1 MKQFLFLILSPA
13 AALLKR
19 LSYPA
24 KFGLIGSLAILAMG
38 FFMLTLAIELRADL
52 SVAQREREGLEIYSA
67 TLLAFEQT
75 QSYVGLAVG
84 AKANDPL
91 KPMAA
96 ETLKAADAA
105 YARVNTLVSRLD
117 GAQTLQARWKDLEG
131 RWAAYKAQVGKLD
144 ARSLA
149 GAHEALTG
157 KMFEFMRELGD
168 VTALSRH
175 PSTKGAHMANAV
187 INHVPDV
194 VQRFAQIRNTGIM
207 VLGVPELNREWRR
220 MSTMGDELNVAQGEL
235 VTSMQRAFGGDN
247 GTVAAA
253 AKKLS
258 TQSDAFLAMVKQ
270 NILSG
275 SRSMPAK
282 DFSAAATKALDGY
295 IAILDDEVVGELRS
309 VVRWRVASLS
319 LRYWG
324 MNLIALFMVAALAYI
339 MIAIYLAINHSVKA
353 LSEGTQRIGAG
364 ELDHRITLDS
374 QDELGRVAGQFNKMV
389 DALASVIMRVEQ
401 AANDVTHAAAGLGNS
416 VEKVSNGASQQSE
429 ASSEMAAT
437 IQQMTVGITEIARLA
452 EDAER
457 MSSESGKVSL
467 EGEQIAVKTTQEIER
482 IADAVR
488 QSSVVID
495 DLVANSEKISTIV
508 STIKEIAEQTNLLAL
523 NAAIEAARAGD
534 TGRGFAVVA
543 DEIRKLADRTTRAT
557 EQITGMILSIQNGTN
572 QAVDAMRTGV
582 DRVAEGVSLTRAAGD
597 AMREIQ
603 TSSQTVVELVSN
615 ISNALREQSAAST
628 EIASGV
634 ERVAKNA
641 EEVSET
647 SKQTQQIGITL
658 ETLSQGLSEQI
669 RLLHRA

>member
-24 KFGLIGSLAILAMG
+24 KFGLIGSMAILAMG

-52 SVAQREREGLEIYSA
+52 SVAQREQQGLAVYSA
-67 TLLAFEQT
+67 TLAAFEQT
-75 QSYVGLAVG
+75 QNYVGLAVG
-84 AKANDPL
+84 AKGSDPL

-96 ETLKAADAA
+96 EALKTTDAA
-105 YARVNTLVSRLD
+105 YARVNTLVSQLGGDEKLQTRWKELD
-117 GAQTLQARWKDLEG
+117 GM
-131 RWAAYKAQVGKLD
+131 WAGYKAQVAKLD
-144 ARSLA
+144 VRSLTT
-149 GAHEALTG
+149 AHQTLTG

-168 VTALSRH
+168 ATALSRH
-175 PSTKGAHMANAV
+175 PSTKGAHLADAV

-194 VQRFAQIRNTGIM
+194 LNRFAQIRNTGIM

-235 VTSMQRAFGGDN
+235 ATSMQRAFGGESS
-247 GTVAAA
+247 TVSAAT
-253 AKKLS
+253 KKLS
-258 TQSDAFLAMVKQ
+258 AQSDGFLAVVKQ

-275 SRSMPAK
+275 TRSMPAK
-282 DFSAAATKALDGY
+282 DFSTTATKALNDY
-295 IAILDDEVVGELRS
+295 TAMLDDEVVGELRS

-324 MNLIALFMVAALAYI
+324 MNLIALLMVAALAYI

-353 LSEGTQRIGAG
+353 LTEGTQRIGAG
-364 ELDHRITLDS
+364 ELNHRITLDS

-389 DALASVIMRVEQ
+389 DSLASVIMRVEQ
-401 AANDVTHAAAGLGNS
+401 AANDVTQASAGLGNS
-416 VEKVSNGASQQSE
+416 VEKVSHGAGQQSE
-429 ASSEMAAT
+429 ASSQMATT
-437 IQQMTVGITEIARLA
+437 IQQMTVGIAEIARLA
-452 EDAER
+452 TEAER

-467 EGEQIAVKTTQEIER
+467 DGEQIAAKTTLEIER

-557 EQITGMILSIQNGTN
+557 EQITAMILSIQSGTN
-572 QAVDAMRTGV
+572 QAVEAMRTGV

-603 TSSQTVVELVSN
+603 KSSQTVVELVSN
-615 ISNALREQSAAST
+615 ISSALREQSSASS

-634 ERVAKNA
+634 ERVAENA
-641 EEVSET
+641 EEVSAT

-669 RLLHRA
+669 RLLHSA